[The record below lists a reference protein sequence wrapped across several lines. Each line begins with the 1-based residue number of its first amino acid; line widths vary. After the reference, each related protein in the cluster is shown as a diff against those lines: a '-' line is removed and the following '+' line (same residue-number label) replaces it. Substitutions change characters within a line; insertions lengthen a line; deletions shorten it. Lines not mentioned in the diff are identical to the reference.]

1 MEGRVMNGNRVR
13 LAVAGLATGVL
24 LLSACAGGMGSG
36 SKAEFEQAYTDASST
51 LKDSK
56 KLKHAWTTAEN
67 ALKQSRKAADDGD
80 YAKAV
85 ELAKQSREHS
95 ELAIQQSKTE
105 DQAPIAL
112 W

>member
-1 MEGRVMNGNRVR
+1 MNGNRVR

-36 SKAEFEQAYTDASST
+36 SQAEFDKAYTDASSA
-51 LKDSK
+51 LKDSEK
-56 KLKHAWTTAEN
+56 VKHAWTTAED
-67 ALKQSRKAADDGD
+67 ALKQSKQAADDGD
-80 YAKAV
+80 YAKAI

-105 DQAPIAL
+105 DQAPVL